1 MTLANQLRLIA
12 IVAAFSFVAA
22 VLIGMI

>member
-1 MTLANQLRLIA
+1 MTFTDQLRTAAVVIA
-12 IVAAFSFVAA
+12 FAFVAA